1 MVPDLLGDLLD
12 GDDFSAAFD
21 DNVVVVV
28 VVVAGDVIGEV
39 ALVRIRILREE
50 KQYFAKTIC
59 LRLDI

>member
-21 DNVVVVV
+21 DNVVVV
-28 VVVAGDVIGEV
+28 AGDVIGEV
-39 ALVRIRILREE
+39 ALVRIRILMEE
-50 KQYFAKTIC
+50 KQYFAKTIY

>member
-21 DNVVVVV
+21 DNVVVV

-50 KQYFAKTIC
+50 KQYFAKTIY

>member
-28 VVVAGDVIGEV
+28 AGDVIGEV
-39 ALVRIRILREE
+39 ALVRIRILMEE
-50 KQYFAKTIC
+50 KQYFAKTIY

>member
-21 DNVVVVV
+21 DNVV

-50 KQYFAKTIC
+50 KQYFAKTIY

>member
-50 KQYFAKTIC
+50 KQYFA
-59 LRLDI
+59 

>member
-28 VVVAGDVIGEV
+28 VAGGVIGEV
-39 ALVRIRILREE
+39 ALVRIRILMEE
-50 KQYFAKTIC
+50 KQYFAKTIY